1 VSSASD
7 AAEESWPF
15 LAVLMSTPSVNKGD
29 DGSASPRVRG
39 LGLVHGDVI
48 VTVAHIA
55 KDADI
60 AQLPGETKPVRV
72 RQTAVEGAL
81 ALMKLS
87 SPPRPQLTVRPLSA
101 GEPVTVALV
110 SDISPSVRFV
120 AGYARPSEPEEGF
133 TVTLDSRLGE
143 DETASGSPV
152 VASDAVVGIV
162 SPDATSGWVSAFGAD
177 AVRRLLATYA
187 AAPPARPPL
196 SSATLT
202 ALGYALDIEH
212 SVGPGPAVLLGVLRT
227 GGEGNSTDFSRGST
241 PGARAT
247 PSSATS
253 THSAATLGPTRGR

>member
-1 VSSASD
+1 
-7 AAEESWPF
+7 
-15 LAVLMSTPSVNKGD
+15 MSTPSVNKGD

-55 KDADI
+55 KDANI

-101 GEPVTVALV
+101 GSLSRSRLSATFPR
-110 SDISPSVRFV
+110 PSVSSPATPAPTSQRR
-120 AGYARPSEPEEGF
+120 ALPSRSMPPRRGRDCE
-133 TVTLDSRLGE
+133 RLACRRQRRG
-143 DETASGSPV
+143 GRHRQP
-152 VASDAVVGIV
+152 GRHQRM
-162 SPDATSGWVSAFGAD
+162 GQR
-177 AVRRLLATYA
+177 VRRRRRTA
-187 AAPPARPPL
+187 AAGNLRGCLASSPAAQL
-196 SSATLT
+196 GDVT
-202 ALGYALDIEH
+202 ALGPALDIEH

-227 GGEGNSTDFSRGST
+227 GGEGNSTVFSRGST